1 MPKGKFLAAASQ
13 GKPQNPLPLQREAN
27 SSGQLRAVRGI
38 RADPAGTPS
47 AHGRH
52 AKPKE
57 TEPKPGRV
65 QHGQLSRAWD
75 NQTLT
80 RKPCP
85 VPKKGGNSDMILIKR
100 ERNAVYSVYKAII
113 YKTHRCTQTV
123 AMGSC

>member
-1 MPKGKFLAAASQ
+1 MASVQ
-13 GKPQNPLPLQREAN
+13 ILLVPHLHMAGMQNQKKQNQSQEEY
-27 SSGQLRAVRGI
+27 SM
-38 RADPAGTPS
+38 
-47 AHGRH
+47 
-52 AKPKE
+52 
-57 TEPKPGRV
+57 
-65 QHGQLSRAWD
+65 GQLSRAWD

-85 VPKKGGNSDMILIKR
+85 VPKKGGNSDMILFKR